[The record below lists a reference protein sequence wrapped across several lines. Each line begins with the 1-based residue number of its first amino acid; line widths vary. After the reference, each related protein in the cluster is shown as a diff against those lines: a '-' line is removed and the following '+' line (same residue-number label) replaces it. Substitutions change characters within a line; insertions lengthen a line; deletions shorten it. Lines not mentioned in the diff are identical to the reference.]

1 MQMKTVSN
9 QAISKVLFIGFL
21 FLFVC
26 FGDLQAQITNNKK
39 IPVLELKGNGYE
51 RGLQHGTELKNEIAA
66 VFSRWKKNMSR
77 SGDNPDTL
85 IKAFLAAT
93 NFEPITKQY
102 TPGILDEI
110 KGIAEGSGQSYA
122 DVFAFQLL
130 DEFWIY
136 LDNVRFKPD
145 RHHCSGMGVAATADH
160 PAYIAQNMDVENY
173 MQGGQ
178 VLLHLQANGKEPEQY
193 IITCAGL
200 VALNGMN
207 AAGIGL
213 CMNTIMELQA
223 STDGLPVA
231 FIIRGVLNQNNGK
244 DAIAFLKKVKHA
256 SGQNYI
262 LGIVDSVY
270 DFEASANQVVRFI
283 PGGDKGTVV
292 YHTNHALANHDV
304 KPWHKE
310 AFEKRLAGIDKTDN
324 SVIRLASLEQRI
336 GLQPAAI
343 SLDIIKTTLRS
354 KDNPYNPV
362 CRTYGGPGGGFTFSS
377 ILFTLSGRR
386 SVQLTHGSPDQAEYA
401 EYFFSTTK

>member
-1 MQMKTVSN
+1 MQKNISYRLIKLSMFTVTLLFAWALKLTAQSN
-9 QAISKVLFIGFL
+9 DRKV
-21 FLFVC
+21 
-26 FGDLQAQITNNKK
+26 
-39 IPVLELKGNGYE
+39 PVLELKGNAWE
-51 RGLQHGTELKNEIAA
+51 RGLQHGTQLKGEIAA
-66 VFSRWKKNMSR
+66 VFTRWKKNMSR

-93 NFEPITKQY
+93 NFEPITKKY
-102 TPGILDEI
+102 IPAILEEI
-110 KGIAEGSGQSYA
+110 KGIAEGSGQSYD

-136 LDNVRFKPD
+136 LDTKHNED
-145 RHHCSGMGVAATADH
+145 RHHCSGMGVPATAEH

-178 VLLHLQANGKEPEQY
+178 VLLHLPANGKEPEQY

-213 CMNTIMELQA
+213 CMNTVMELQA

-231 FIIRGVLNQNNGK
+231 FIIRAVLNQKNGK
-244 DAIAFLKKVKHA
+244 DAMNFLQKVKHA

-262 LGIVDSVY
+262 LGIADSVY
-270 DFEASANQVVRFI
+270 DFEASANQVVRFL
-283 PGGDKGTVV
+283 PGGEKSTVV

-324 SVIRLASLEQRI
+324 SVVRLASLEKRI

-343 SLDIIKTTLRS
+343 STDIIKSTLRS

-362 CRTYGGPGGGFTFSS
+362 CRTYREGGFGFTFSS
-377 ILFTLSGRR
+377 ILFTLSSRR
-386 SVQLTHGSPDQAEYA
+386 SVQLTYGSPDQSEFAEY
-401 EYFFSTTK
+401 YFTATK